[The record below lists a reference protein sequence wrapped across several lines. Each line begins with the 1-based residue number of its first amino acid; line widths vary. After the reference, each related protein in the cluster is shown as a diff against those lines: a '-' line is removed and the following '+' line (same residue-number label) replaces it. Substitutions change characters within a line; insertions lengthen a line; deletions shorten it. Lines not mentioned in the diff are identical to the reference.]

1 MDFSLNIATNGKNLE
16 EMKRRMNGE
25 ASLKGEN
32 LLLYGI
38 DLDSLL
44 SKIQESQNFS
54 LVDVGAFF
62 LAGPLGTA
70 LTKGYDFVG
79 VYKETRGGQGIIKK
93 LVSAW
98 RIKYGIAEAEDVAL
112 STKRNRVAMK
122 GRLDFVNSRFD
133 DVTVSALDEKG
144 CSKFSQKIRGPFRKP
159 QIEKKVSTVKTIVG
173 PAVNLFEKAQKFMG
187 LGKCKVFYKG
197 SVKHPV

>member
-1 MDFSLNIATNGKNLE
+1 MKAEHFLLREFSMQGNQNKRFRSGKHKVRHE
-16 EMKRRMNGE
+16 GERRDIRHK
-25 ASLKGEN
+25 SDC
-32 LLLYGI
+32 I

-44 SKIQESQNFS
+44 SKIQESQNFP

-70 LTKGYDFVG
+70 LTKGYDFMG

-93 LVSAW
+93 LVSEW

-122 GRLDFVNSRFD
+122 G
-133 DVTVSALDEKG
+133 
-144 CSKFSQKIRGPFRKP
+144 
-159 QIEKKVSTVKTIVG
+159 KT
-173 PAVNLFEKAQKFMG
+173 G
-187 LGKCKVFYKG
+187 LCQQ
-197 SVKHPV
+197 PV